1 MVFDVAASACEPFA
15 SQAKNVGLS
24 EAKGV
29 LYFFKFSSNH
39 GRKLR
44 RIVLNVNEL
53 NN

>member
-29 LYFFKFSSNH
+29 LYFFKFSSKDS
-39 GRKLR
+39 RKLT

-53 NN
+53 SN